1 MIKKENPDRKKNLKS
16 SLFTFLKRFCKP
28 NGLWRISPFY
38 NTSPLWNF
46 QVLHVGLSG
55 NLVKWNTFYLM
66 HCSQRDL
73 FISILK
79 KVFPIKTLLNTKNN
93 RWLGKGHTQIHT
105 LEKLENVW
113 YNVIV
118 YIGISP
124 RPFKSPTLFKDLVR
138 GSNPS
143 RKGQGFTLWLC
154 PLFVEALH
162 LSFLKVWHNIE
173 KKYHKV
179 TQLS

>member
-1 MIKKENPDRKKNLKS
+1 MIKKENPDRKQNLKS

-28 NGLWRISPFY
+28 NRLWRISPFY
-38 NTSPLWNF
+38 NNSPLWNF

-124 RPFKSPTLFKDLVR
+124 RPFKSLPFSKIWWEVQTPAERARVSHYDCVHYLLR
-138 GSNPS
+138 P
-143 RKGQGFTLWLC
+143 C
-154 PLFVEALH
+154 IY
-162 LSFLKVWHNIE
+162 LSWKFDII
-173 KKYHKV
+173 
-179 TQLS
+179 